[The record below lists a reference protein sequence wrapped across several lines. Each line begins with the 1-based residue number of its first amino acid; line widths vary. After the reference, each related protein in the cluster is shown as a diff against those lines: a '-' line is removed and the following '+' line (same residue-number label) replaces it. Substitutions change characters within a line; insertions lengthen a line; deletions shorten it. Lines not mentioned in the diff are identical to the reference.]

1 MMGMEGGNEED
12 VVRQPTN
19 EAEANSENIG
29 RALTIVSKK
38 VTEYGSEYMDSSN
51 HGSYEDTSEGS
62 SVDDARRH
70 RSRKNYYDPNVMLKD
85 FFIGLQF
92 ENLKLFKGELVEFS
106 TRK

>member
-38 VTEYGSEYMDSSN
+38 VTEYG
-51 HGSYEDTSEGS
+51 YEDTSEGS